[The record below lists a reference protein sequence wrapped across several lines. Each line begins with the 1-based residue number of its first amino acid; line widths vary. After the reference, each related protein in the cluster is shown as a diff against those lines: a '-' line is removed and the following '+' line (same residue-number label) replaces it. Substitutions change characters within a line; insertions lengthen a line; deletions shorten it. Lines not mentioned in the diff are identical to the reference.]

1 MKNLVIIL
9 ISLIMFSCGFKPIYK
24 MSETEKN
31 LMNFEVSF
39 QNPNQ
44 VSRVIMDEVKG
55 VLSTDTDAN
64 FMIIMNVEEDHV
76 PLIIN
81 TNGTVAKYRIS
92 VILNFLLKKIDSDE
106 LILEDSARGHSQYD
120 VGTSEIENEDKK
132 IQMTMSATSDA
143 TQIMMSKILSS
154 INNLNDN

>member
-9 ISLIMFSCGFKPIYK
+9 ISLIVFSCGFKPIYK

-55 VLSTDTDAN
+55 VLSSDTDAN